1 MYLCTVSGIEPLETK
16 KEKIREFLAVSVYDV
31 LVKEGEVS
39 KREFMK
45 LSKEFVVNPQYCPSK
60 ETSCKEPHYLSKPLD
75 LDCCIFECVPADTGP
90 KMEPTIFVLCIFGS
104 LFLSITLSLNCEC
117 LASKMKKNHM
127 N

>member
-45 LSKEFVVNPQYCPSK
+45 LSREFVVDFI
-60 ETSCKEPHYLSKPLD
+60 L
-75 LDCCIFECVPADTGP
+75 
-90 KMEPTIFVLCIFGS
+90 
-104 LFLSITLSLNCEC
+104 
-117 LASKMKKNHM
+117 
-127 N
+127 